1 MRMLNEQKVMR
12 DPIHGYIHVDLQV
25 VWDCINAKEMQRLRR
40 IHQLGGDY
48 FVYHTAEHSRFAHS
62 LGVYEIVRRMLEE
75 VQSLSDY
82 VSAYEKMAVMLAGL
96 LHDLGHG
103 PFSHAFE
110 EISKKRHEEYTV
122 SMILDE
128 TGDIYQALVKEHPRL
143 PQDVVSIIQY
153 RYKKECLN
161 QLISGQLDADRMD
174 YLLRDAYFTGTD
186 YGRFDLKRI
195 MRTMRLHDGKIVVKD
210 SGMQSVED
218 YVMAR
223 YHMYWQV
230 YLHPVARS
238 YEKILVALFRRMKT
252 VYQTDPQLLQEVK
265 MFHPFLKEEVADQT
279 ALFRLDDCATLYG
292 FSCLQENED
301 PIIADLAKRLVNRK
315 LFVYETIKD
324 NKQVED
330 IKHRVSKQGY
340 DLTYYVHVDMIS
352 QRPYAP
358 YSGKN
363 EKDAV
368 WILKEDGIVIA
379 LEDASV
385 IVQAL
390 IHAKVRK
397 DQKIFYPESL

>member
-1 MRMLNEQKVMR
+1 MRILDEQKVMR
-12 DPIHGYIHVDLQV
+12 DPIHGYIHIDLQV

-40 IHQLGGDY
+40 IHQLGGDC

-62 LGVYEIVRRMLEE
+62 LGVYEIVRRILEE
-75 VQSLSDY
+75 VKSLSDY

-96 LHDLGHG
+96 LHDVGHG
-103 PFSHAFE
+103 PFSHTFE
-110 EISKKRHEEYTV
+110 EISRKRHEEYTV
-122 SMILDE
+122 DMILNPD
-128 TGDIYQALVKEHPRL
+128 GDIYQALVKEHPHL
-143 PQDVVSIIQY
+143 PYDVVSIIQY
-153 RYKKECLN
+153 RHEKECLN
-161 QLISGQLDADRMD
+161 QLVSGQLDADRMD

-195 MRTMRLHDGKIVVKD
+195 LRTMRLHHGKLVVKQ

-238 YEKILVALFRRMKT
+238 YEKILVALFKRMRMI
-252 VYQTDPQLLQEVK
+252 YQKDPQSLCEVS
-265 MFHPFLKEEVADQT
+265 MFHPFLKDEIADVSS
-279 ALFRLDDCATLYG
+279 LFRLDDCATLYG
-292 FSCLQENED
+292 FSCLQEHED
-301 PIIADLAKRLVNRK
+301 VVIADLANRLINRK
-315 LFVYETIKD
+315 LFAYDTIKD
-324 NKQVED
+324 KQHIER
-330 IKHRVSKQGY
+330 IKEQVSRQGY
-340 DLTYYVHVDMIS
+340 DLSYYVHIDMIS

-358 YSGKN
+358 YRGKN

-368 WILKEDGIVIA
+368 WILKEDGTVIA

-390 IHAKVRK
+390 IHAKVMK
-397 DQKIFYPESL
+397 DQKIFYPKAY